1 MNGRNTASVPV
12 ARRFLTTR
20 PVRTAAGAAGVGLAL
35 MLMLL
40 LAGLWVGVRDRVT
53 TYDDHLGADLV
64 VVPAG
69 AHTLFADPGTLPA
82 PAVRSIA
89 RTPGV
94 TAAAPLR
101 TMYQIL
107 ELHHGKAAV
116 AAVAYD
122 PSSGLGGPWNF
133 TDGRAPSAADEVAVD
148 ALWAQEHDFAIG
160 DRLPILGHPM
170 RVVGLTDDTALFMT
184 PLLFTTTAGMDTMLR
199 ATGTTGAVL
208 VTTAAPDVVAAQLRD
223 VGYTV
228 RTPAQ
233 LHEASLRLATD
244 IYGTPVR
251 LMVAVAFAAGT
262 LIVALVAY
270 TRVTEQQRDLGILKA
285 LGATPG
291 RLRAIAVVE
300 TVALTV
306 LGALAAVVLLIITR
320 ELLAWW
326 RPAFPVLLTPGTV
339 VQTAAAAAAMALLAA
354 WLPAHRLSRLDAA
367 SAFRSG
373 RHPGASA
380 CPSLPLAPVPRAA
393 ASPARRAAGARLRS
407 P

>member
-1 MNGRNTASVPV
+1 MKGRSGASVPV
-12 ARRFLTTR
+12 TRRFLTTR
-20 PVRTAAGAAGVGLAL
+20 PVRTAAGAVGIGLAL

-40 LAGLWVGVRDRVT
+40 LAGLWVGVQDRVT

-69 AHTLFADPGTLPA
+69 TRSLFADPGILPA
-82 PAVRSIA
+82 PAVDTIA

-107 ELHHGKAAV
+107 ELRHGKAAV

-122 PSSGLGGPWNF
+122 PSSGLGGPWAF
-133 TDGRAPSAADEVAVD
+133 TDGRAPAAVDEVAVD
-148 ALWAQEHDFAIG
+148 TLWAQQHDFAIG
-160 DRLPILGHPM
+160 DRLPILGHSM

-184 PLLFTTTAGMDTMLR
+184 PLLFITTTGMDQMLR
-199 ATGTTGAVL
+199 ASGSTGAVL
-208 VTTAAPDVVAAQLRD
+208 VSTADPDAVTAQLRD
-223 VGYTV
+223 AEYTV
-228 RTPAQ
+228 RTPTELRA
-233 LHEASLRLATD
+233 ASLRLATD
-244 IYGTPVR
+244 IYGSPVR
-251 LMVAVAFAAGT
+251 LMVGVAFAAGT

-270 TRVTEQQRDLGILKA
+270 TRVTEQQRDLGVLKA

-291 RLRAIAVVE
+291 RLRRIAVGE

-306 LGALAAVVLLIITR
+306 LGTLGAVVLLVITR

-326 RPAFPVLLTPGTV
+326 RPAFPVLLSPGTIA
-339 VQTAAAAAAMALLAA
+339 QTAAAAAAMALLAA
-354 WLPAHRLSRLDAA
+354 WLPARRLNRLDAA

-373 RHPGASA
+373 R
-380 CPSLPLAPVPRAA
+380 
-393 ASPARRAAGARLRS
+393 
-407 P
+407 

>member
-1 MNGRNTASVPV
+1 MNVRSEASVPV
-12 ARRFLTTR
+12 TRRFLAAR
-20 PVRTAAGAAGVGLAL
+20 PVRTAAGAVGIGLAL

-40 LAGLWVGVRDRVT
+40 LAGLWVGVQDRVT

-69 AHTLFADPGTLPA
+69 TRNLFADPGVLPA
-82 PAVRSIA
+82 PAVDTIA
-89 RTPGV
+89 QTPGV

-107 ELHHGKAAV
+107 DLPHGKAAV
-116 AAVAYD
+116 AAVAFD
-122 PSSGLGGPWNF
+122 PASGLGGPWAF
-133 TDGRAPSAADEVAVD
+133 TAGRGPLTADEVAID
-148 ALWAQEHDFAIG
+148 ALWAGQHNFAIG

-184 PLLFTTTAGMDTMLR
+184 PLLFTTTSGMDQMLR

-208 VTTAAPDVVAAQLRD
+208 VTTSHPDGVAQRLRAA
-223 VGYTV
+223 GFSV

-244 IYGTPVR
+244 IYGAPVR
-251 LMVAVAFAAGT
+251 LMVGVAFAAGT

-270 TRVTEQQRDLGILKA
+270 TRVTEQQRELGVLKA

-291 RLRAIAVVE
+291 RLRRIAVAE
-300 TVALTV
+300 TAALTV
-306 LGALAAVVLLIITR
+306 LGTLAAVVLLVITR

-326 RPAFPVLLTPGTV
+326 RPAFPILLTPGTIA
-339 VQTAAAAAAMALLAA
+339 QTAVAAAVMALLAA
-354 WLPAHRLSRLDAA
+354 WLPARRLNRLDAA
-367 SAFRSG
+367 SAFRS
-373 RHPGASA
+373 R
-380 CPSLPLAPVPRAA
+380 
-393 ASPARRAAGARLRS
+393 
-407 P
+407 

>member
-1 MNGRNTASVPV
+1 MTSRREGSVPIT
-12 ARRFLTTR
+12 RRFLATR
-20 PVRTAAGAAGVGLAL
+20 PVRTAAGAGGIGLAL

-40 LAGLWVGVRDRVT
+40 LAGLWVGVQDRVT

-69 AHTLFADPGTLPA
+69 TRSLFADPGVLPA
-82 PAVRSIA
+82 PALDAIA

-101 TMYQIL
+101 TMYEIL
-107 ELHHGKAAV
+107 ELPHGKAAV
-116 AAVAYD
+116 AAVAFD
-122 PSSGLGGPWNF
+122 PSSGLGGPWAF
-133 TDGRAPSAADEVAVD
+133 SAGRAPQAADEVAVD
-148 ALWAQEHDFAIG
+148 TLWADQHDFGVG

-170 RVVGLTDDTALFMT
+170 QVVGLTDDTALFMT
-184 PLLFTTTAGMDTMLR
+184 PLLFTTTAGMDQMLR

-208 VTTAAPDVVAAQLRD
+208 VTTSDPTGVAARLRTD
-223 VGYTV
+223 GYTV

-233 LHEASLRLATD
+233 LRQASLQLATD
-244 IYGTPVR
+244 IYGAPVR
-251 LMVAVAFAAGT
+251 LMVGVAFAAGT

-270 TRVTEQQRDLGILKA
+270 TRVTEQQRDLGVLKA
-285 LGATPG
+285 LGATPA
-291 RLRAIAVVE
+291 RLRRIAVAE

-306 LGALAAVVLLIITR
+306 LGTLAAVVLLVLTR

-326 RPAFPVLLTPGTV
+326 RPAFPVLLTAGTIA
-339 VQTAAAAAAMALLAA
+339 QTAAAATVMALLAA

-373 RHPGASA
+373 R
-380 CPSLPLAPVPRAA
+380 
-393 ASPARRAAGARLRS
+393 
-407 P
+407 